1 MWAKN
6 KQNKSGFTIV
16 ELLIV
21 IVVIGILAA
30 ITIVAFNGVQQR
42 GRDAERTSD
51 VKQLKKA
58 LEMFYAENSYYPAV
72 GDVTNATFRTNTLKI
87 PAGIVTPPGQTGT
100 IGYCWANTP
109 NSYCYVGRAAAGGS
123 FDCGTAGEQC
133 IGYTISY
140 RLESDSSTMVSERS
154 AVWP

>member
-6 KQNKSGFTIV
+6 KQNNTGFTIV

-42 GRDAERTSD
+42 ARDAERTSD
-51 VKQLKKA
+51 IKQLKKA
-58 LEMFYAENSYYPAV
+58 LEVFYAENSYYPAV
-72 GDVTNATFRTNTLKI
+72 NDVTNATFRTNTLKI
-87 PAGIVTPPGQTGT
+87 PASIVTPPGQTGT
-100 IGYCWANTP
+100 IGYCWSNNPST
-109 NSYCYVGRAAAGGS
+109 YCYVGRAAAGGS
-123 FDCGTAGEQC
+123 FDCGTAGEHC

-140 RLESDSSTMVSERS
+140 RLESDPSTRIDERS
-154 AVWP
+154 ANWP

>member
-1 MWAKN
+1 MAK
-6 KQNKSGFTIV
+6 QRGFTIV

-42 GRDAERTSD
+42 GRDSERTSD
-51 VKQLKKA
+51 VKQLKKS
-58 LEMFYAENSYYPAV
+58 LEMFYAENNYYPAV
-72 GDVTNATFRTNTLKI
+72 NDVTNATFRTNTLKI

-100 IGYCWANTP
+100 IGYCWASTP
-109 NSYCYVGRAAAGGS
+109 NSYCYVGRAAPGGS

-140 RLESDSSTMVSERS
+140 RLESDPSTMISERS